1 MDNIDSRSLAF
12 PNLFY
17 DIIVFLTPTLTL
29 LIGLAVGTGVLSG
42 LWASISSE
50 QGGGLL
56 VFVVSLVVF
65 FVGYQYGRL
74 AETYS
79 DVFVGAPIRIA
90 KKLGVLGKNGD
101 FGKSLDYQ
109 VKLLGID
116 PGHFQGRTKS
126 KWTLYFY
133 AIQNEPLVGAD
144 LLKRYAW
151 EKLARSEGFS
161 FFLLFSLSAS
171 VHLNNSLTGNNV
183 LQTNFQFGSMVY
195 LVVAFILYL
204 VAMIDYYKRNAWNAD
219 LLITTIPLIVDAVVD
234 RKNVQVPDDS
244 EEAET
249 GDI

>member
-1 MDNIDSRSLAF
+1 MNNIDARSLAF

-17 DIIVFLTPTLTL
+17 DIIVFLTPTLTF
-29 LIGLAVGTGVLSG
+29 LIGLAAGTGVLSG
-42 LWASISSE
+42 LWSSISSD

-56 VFVVSLVVF
+56 VLIVSLVVF
-65 FVGYQYGRL
+65 FVGYEYGRL

-79 DVFVGAPIRIA
+79 DVFVGMPIRIL

-116 PGHFQGRTKS
+116 IEHFQGRTKS

-133 AIQNEPLVGAD
+133 AIQNAPLVGAD

-161 FFLLFSLSAS
+161 FFLLFSVSVSIHLS
-171 VHLNNSLTGNNV
+171 NYLTGNSV
-183 LQTNFQFGSMVY
+183 LQTNLQFGSTVY
-195 LVVAFILYL
+195 LVTSFALYIVAI
-204 VAMIDYYKRNAWNAD
+204 IDYYKRNAWNAD
-219 LLITTIPLIVDAVVD
+219 LLITTIPIIVNAVAG
-234 RKNVQVPDDS
+234 RKNIQVPVDS
-244 EEAET
+244 EEAEST
-249 GDI
+249 DI